1 MQPMVRSPKSP
12 APSSVT
18 ELLRSDIL
26 SGFVAPGERLIE
38 ATLSERYGVGRAAVR
53 GAFVELQGEGL
64 VTREEHRGAIVRRIS
79 VAEAIEITEARC
91 ALEGLIVRRAAEMA
105 TKTDKAKL
113 KALIAAMTKAVTHNE
128 LLEYGKLNGHLHESL
143 RVIAQHRVADDLV
156 ANLRNRAAHHQFR
169 LSTVTGRAAE
179 SLPQHRTIV
188 AAVVANDGDAAE
200 LAMRAHLGSVI
211 DVLRHWEELGVVL

>member
-1 MQPMVRSPKSP
+1 MQVMVRSPESA

-18 ELLRSDIL
+18 DLLRNDIL
-26 SGFVAPGERLIE
+26 SGFLAPGERLVE
-38 ATLSERYGVGRAAVR
+38 AALSERYGVGRAAVR
-53 GAFVELQGEGL
+53 RAFVELQGEGL
-64 VTREEHRGAIVRRIS
+64 VSSEEHRGATVRRIS

-91 ALEGLIVRRAAEMA
+91 ALEGLIAKRAADMV
-105 TKTDKAKL
+105 TKSDKAKL
-113 KALIAAMTKAVTHNE
+113 KALLAAMAKAVKHNE
-128 LLEYGKLNGHLHESL
+128 LLEYGKLNGQLHESL
-143 RVIAQHRVADDLV
+143 RMIAQHRVADDLV

-179 SLPQHRTIV
+179 SLPQHRAIV

>member
-1 MQPMVRSPKSP
+1 MQAMVRSSKSA

-18 ELLRSDIL
+18 DLLRDDIL

-38 ATLSERYGVGRAAVR
+38 AALSGRYEVGRASVR
-53 GAFVELQGEGL
+53 AAFVELQGEGL
-64 VTREEHRGAIVRRIS
+64 VSREEHRGATVRRIS

-91 ALEGLIVRRAAEMA
+91 ALEGLIARRAADMA
-105 TKTDKAKL
+105 TKTDKANL
-113 KALIAAMTKAVTHNE
+113 KALIAAMTKAVKHNE
-128 LLEYGKLNGHLHESL
+128 LLEYGKLNAQLHESL
-143 RVIAQHRVADDLV
+143 RLIAQHRVADDLV

-179 SLPQHRTIV
+179 SLPQHRAIV

-200 LAMRAHLGSVI
+200 LAMRVHLGSVI